1 MSMLDCFE
9 NLPRGDAEIYVAG
22 GGAKSRCICQMICD
36 SLGATTYRFSNK
48 ELGLLGIYRLILT
61 ALGIDND
68 ATSDM
73 DRFEPDME
81 NHVHYRNLYKEF
93 ILLKE
98 SLMPFWKSRLG
109 KE

>member
-1 MSMLDCFE
+1 MVCDC
-9 NLPRGDAEIYVAG
+9 
-22 GGAKSRCICQMICD
+22 
-36 SLGATTYRFSNK
+36 LGSTTYRFSNK

-61 ALGIDND
+61 ALGIEKD

-73 DRFEPDME
+73 DKFEPNME
-81 NHVHYRNLYKEF
+81 NHLAYKELYNEF
-93 ILLKE
+93 TLLKE